1 MDIKQL
7 VKNSK
12 LYPALIIESWLG
24 VNYRR
29 LMIKLSAGLLIG
41 LFGLATL
48 SSSLVP
54 RLAIVAPRIW
64 GLVSLALAFYL
75 SAKCLEWYFNSS
87 YYFDNVT
94 LNNYQPGDLFTFTV
108 GRILMN
114 VKQDDLLAGFL
125 TSNTGK
131 KIIIRLGLTESSVK
145 EFLNHRPFGQYYKLP
160 IEPDRVMKLR
170 DLVSF
175 LYHNDSTFSNFLA
188 QAGINEEKLLGATA
202 WVVFEIEYG
211 EYIKRWWSKS
221 NLSKLPGIAKDWGFG
236 NTTTLDKYSWDLLF
250 GLEFSTDL
258 YEYSSRQEEIAQLEN
273 ILSKQKEANVFLVA
287 DTANE
292 RLDLVWHLARR
303 IRDGRASPSL
313 EHKRPV
319 LFNSAVFLSR
329 FKERTELEQELLKII
344 KEVQLA
350 GNVLLVFDNFVTLMR
365 GFSSLQANFLDLLY
379 PFLSSSRVQVIGLLS
394 NDDYHREVES
404 NSGLMAV
411 FDRIFIRPLPTE
423 SVIRN
428 LEKTIWEIESR
439 SKVFFTYPALL
450 AIVYGAE
457 RYFSTNDS
465 GDKAVD
471 LLTELVPLARGRGL
485 KIINLELVEEILKSK
500 TGVPVGSINTDERDK
515 LLNLEKKLGERVIGQ
530 REALLQIAN
539 ALRRSRA
546 GIRNEKKPIGS
557 FLFLGPTG
565 VGKTETAKA
574 LAELMFAGEKNLLR
588 LDMAEFQT
596 PETADDLIG
605 GNVPSEPGRLARLV
619 RENPYGVLLLDEFE
633 KAHSDIHDLFLTIF
647 DEGYFTDKSGQQ
659 VNLRNMII
667 IATSNAGSDYIW
679 NLVRS
684 GQTANLS
691 GDVLVNHLVSS
702 ALFKPE
708 LLNRF
713 DSVVVYRPLLA
724 DELHLIAKLM
734 LGKLAKRLAEKGIT
748 LSISD
753 YLISAVAKLGANEV
767 FGARPMQRYIQDNI
781 EQQVADALVSGAI
794 SSGAS
799 ISFVPEGEAHHPV
812 LHLGNNIE

>member
-7 VKNSK
+7 IKNSR

-24 VNYRR
+24 VRSRR
-29 LMIKLSAGLLIG
+29 LVLEISAVLLAG

-48 SSSLVP
+48 SSSFIP
-54 RLAIVAPRIW
+54 RLVIVAPRIW

-87 YYFDNVT
+87 YYFDNVA
-94 LNNYQPGDLFTFTV
+94 LNNYQSGDLFTFTV

-114 VKQDDLLAGFL
+114 VKEGDLLAGFL
-125 TSNTGK
+125 TSTTGQ
-131 KIIIRLGLTESSVK
+131 KIIIRLGLDKNLVR
-145 EFLNHRPFGQYYKLP
+145 EFLIHREAGQYYKLP
-160 IEPDRVMKLR
+160 IEPDQVMRLR
-170 DLVSF
+170 NLVSF
-175 LYHNDSTFSNFLA
+175 LFHNDSSFANFLA
-188 QAGINEEKLLGATA
+188 RAGINEEKLLGATA
-202 WVVFEIEYG
+202 WVLFEIEYG
-211 EYIKRWWSKS
+211 EYAKRWWSKT

-250 GLEFSTDL
+250 GLEFSNDL
-258 YEYSSRQEEIAQLEN
+258 YEYSSRQEEILQLEN
-273 ILSKQKEANVFLVA
+273 VLSKQKEANVFLVA

-292 RLDLVWHLARR
+292 RLDLVWHLVRR
-303 IRDGRASPSL
+303 IRDGRTSPSL
-313 EHKRPV
+313 QYKRPV

-329 FKERTELEQELLKII
+329 FKEKTELEQELLKVL
-344 KEVQLA
+344 KEVQLS
-350 GNVLLVFDNFVTLMR
+350 GNVLLIIDNFVTLMR
-365 GFSSLQANFLDLLY
+365 GFSALQANFLDLFY
-379 PFLSSSRVQVIGLLS
+379 PFFSSSRVQVVGLLS
-394 NDDYHREVES
+394 NDDYHREVET
-404 NSGLMAV
+404 NSGMMAV
-411 FDRIFIRPLPTE
+411 FDKIFIRPLPTE

-428 LEKTIWEIESR
+428 LEKTIWEIEAKY
-439 SKVFFTYPALL
+439 KVFFTYPALL
-450 AIVYGAE
+450 SLVYGAE

-471 LLTELVPLARGRGL
+471 LLTELVPLARRRGL
-485 KIINLELVEEILKSK
+485 KIINVELVEEILKSK
-500 TGVPVGSINTDERDK
+500 TGVPLGSIKAEERDK
-515 LLNLEKKLGERVIGQ
+515 LLNLEKSLGERVIGQ
-530 REALLQIAN
+530 REALVQIAN
-539 ALRRSRA
+539 ALRRSRV
-546 GIRNEKKPIGS
+546 GIRNEKKPVGS

-574 LAELMFAGEKNLLR
+574 LASLMFGGEKNLLR

-605 GNVPSEPGRLARLV
+605 GNISSEPGRLARLV

-633 KAHSDIHDLFLTIF
+633 KAHADIHDLFLTIF

-679 NLVRS
+679 QLVRS
-684 GQTANLS
+684 GQSTNLS
-691 GDVLVNHLVSS
+691 SEILVNHLISN

-713 DSVVVYRPLLA
+713 DSVVVYRPLSA

-734 LGKLAKRLAEKGIT
+734 LSKLAKRLAEQGIT
-748 LSISD
+748 LSLND

-781 EQQVADALVSGAI
+781 EQQIADNLVSGQV
-794 SSGAS
+794 SGGAV
-799 ISFVPEGEAHHPV
+799 ISFVPEGEAHYPT
-812 LHLGNNIE
+812 LQLNGD